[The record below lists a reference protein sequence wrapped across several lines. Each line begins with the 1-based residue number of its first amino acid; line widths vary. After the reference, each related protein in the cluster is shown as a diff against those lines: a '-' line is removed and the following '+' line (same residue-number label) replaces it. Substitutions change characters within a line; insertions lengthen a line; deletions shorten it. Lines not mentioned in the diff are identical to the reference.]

1 MLNFNFLIIR
11 EKQSKIVRERERE
24 REREKEK
31 EREIREEVHTNIT
44 SFDKAFLIDV
54 FC

>member
-11 EKQSKIVRERERE
+11 EKQSKTVRERERE
-24 REREKEK
+24 REREK